1 MINPRTIAQEIA
13 YADVATQAANLQEK
27 QSELDA
33 ESSGLDSLSSALS
46 DFQSAVDALNSDT
59 DGPVTFAATSNNDSA
74 TVSANSQAQAGSYS
88 FFVEQ
93 LAQGQQTTFSMGD
106 DAFSATGTFELT
118 MGDST
123 MDIDLSAAD
132 QNGDGDGFIDA
143 SELVNAINDS
153 DDNPGVSAALVK
165 TDGTTTIMLTSDST
179 GAQSAFSVSVTGH
192 DTSNDSAS
200 APVATDV
207 SSAQDAIIHL
217 GSATGPEITN
227 SSNTFDDVIPGV
239 TMTFTEVS
247 DSDSDLTTFN
257 ISEDSSSSQEKVQ
270 TFVDAY
276 NTLIDTVDSLTTH
289 GDDSTSSQEKVQTF
303 VDAYNTLIDTVD
315 SLTTHGD
322 DSTSAGV
329 FAGDAGL
336 SSLANQLDDIAHASY
351 NGVSIVDYGITLDS
365 HGHLQIDSDQF
376 NDEMAKNPDGLTS
389 IFVGDNSMVAQMDD
403 LINTYTDSSNG
414 IITLRQQNIDDQMS
428 KIQDEGDQL
437 TDTYN
442 ANYDRYLEEYTNTLV
457 EVYTMKASMAAFA

>member
-1 MINPRTIAQEIA
+1 M
-13 YADVATQAANLQEK
+13 
-27 QSELDA
+27 
-33 ESSGLDSLSSALS
+33 
-46 DFQSAVDALNSDT
+46 
-59 DGPVTFAATSNNDSA
+59 TFAATSNNDSA
-74 TVSANSQAQAGSYS
+74 TVSANSQAGGSHH
-88 FFVEQ
+88 FVQQ

-143 SELVNAINDS
+143 SAVNAINDS

-165 TDGTTTIMLTSDST
+165 TDGTTTIMRTSDST

-192 DTSNDSAS
+192 DASNDSTS

-257 ISEDSSSSQEKVQ
+257 ISEDSS
-270 TFVDAY
+270 A
-276 NTLIDTVDSLTTH
+276 
-289 GDDSTSSQEKVQTF
+289 SQEKVQTF

-322 DSTSAGV
+322 DSTSAGYLQATPDSV
-329 FAGDAGL
+329 HWRTTRRHRPC
-336 SSLANQLDDIAHASY
+336 QLQRR
-351 NGVSIVDYGITLDS
+351 VDC
-365 HGHLQIDSDQF
+365 
-376 NDEMAKNPDGLTS
+376 
-389 IFVGDNSMVAQMDD
+389 
-403 LINTYTDSSNG
+403 
-414 IITLRQQNIDDQMS
+414 
-428 KIQDEGDQL
+428 
-437 TDTYN
+437 
-442 ANYDRYLEEYTNTLV
+442 
-457 EVYTMKASMAAFA
+457 

>member
-27 QSELDA
+27 QTELDA

-74 TVSANSQAQAGSYS
+74 TVSAKSQAQAGSYS

-192 DTSNDSAS
+192 DASNDSTS

-217 GSATGPEITN
+217 GSATGPAITN

-257 ISEDSSSSQEKVQ
+257 ISEDSSASQEKVQ

-289 GDDSTSSQEKVQTF
+289 D
-303 VDAYNTLIDTVD
+303 
-315 SLTTHGD
+315 D

>member
-27 QSELDA
+27 QTELDA

-74 TVSANSQAQAGSYS
+74 SVSANSQAQAGSYS

-179 GAQSAFSVSVTGH
+179 GAQSAFSVSVTG
-192 DTSNDSAS
+192 
-200 APVATDV
+200 
-207 SSAQDAIIHL
+207 
-217 GSATGPEITN
+217 PEITN

-257 ISEDSSSSQEKVQ
+257 ISEDSS
-270 TFVDAY
+270 A
-276 NTLIDTVDSLTTH
+276 
-289 GDDSTSSQEKVQTF
+289 SQEKVQTF